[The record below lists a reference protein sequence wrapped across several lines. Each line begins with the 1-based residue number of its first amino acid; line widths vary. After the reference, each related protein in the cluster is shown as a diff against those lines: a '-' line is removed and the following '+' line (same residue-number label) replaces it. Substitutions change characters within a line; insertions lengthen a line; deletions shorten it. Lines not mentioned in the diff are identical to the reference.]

1 MTRPSIKDCSDVH
14 SHRLEGR
21 IPVRTPGKKD
31 KPLWAP
37 TFGGPTETKK
47 ARSVVASSRVPRLA
61 GFAGSPP
68 AAGLPGA
75 VDWPLVQI
83 PADRHATT
91 GTCVLGESLFVRI
104 APWRKRFSR
113 SEATILRQRH
123 KIVRNQKLA
132 GRRSA
137 SPRAGRRRRLAIF
150 RLDLKRFQIES
161 FPNCTLFSCPV
172 GPSLISDCQRPQT
185 LHLPAGG
192 DAMTIRWGAAFS
204 ARRPMAASL
213 FAAGV
218 SGRSAADVQTADAGA
233 QSLGGTRRA
242 AGDQLAPERRVFGSM
257 VAPSGPRSGRRAA
270 AAARP
275 AKISASASR
284 MSRGGAR
291 TRRSKANSRSATRT
305 AR

>member
-91 GTCVLGESLFVRI
+91 GTCVLGKSLFVRI
-104 APWRKRFSR
+104 APRRKRFFR
-113 SEATILRQRH
+113 SEPTILRQRH

-137 SPRAGRRRRLAIF
+137 SPRAGRRLRLAIF

-161 FPNCTLFSCPV
+161 FPNCALFSCPV

-185 LHLPAGG
+185 LNLTAGG
-192 DAMTIRWGAAFS
+192 DAMTIRWGAVFR

-213 FAAGV
+213 IAAGV
-218 SGRSAADVQTADAGA
+218 SGRSAADAQTADAGA

-242 AGDQLAPERRVFGSM
+242 AA
-257 VAPSGPRSGRRAA
+257 
-270 AAARP
+270 
-275 AKISASASR
+275 
-284 MSRGGAR
+284 GA
-291 TRRSKANSRSATRT
+291 TCA
-305 AR
+305 